1 MPFKI
6 NGTTIIDDSN
16 NIVNIGIVSASSISA
31 SSISANSYNQNGS
44 PLISGISGIEI
55 SNNGQFV
62 GNGVSTIN
70 FKGSGIS
77 TITSSSGISTITF
90 TANTDPSPFITTVAG
105 IHTLSNVGIGTTNP
119 TSKLTVSGD
128 VKVIGIITATTFS
141 GSGSSLTNIPS
152 SQLTGSLPAINGS
165 ALIGVIGSGSG
176 VIISDDGTVRG
187 TAGTINFG
195 PNLDATFASGTATI
209 TVTDGALDITSSLFI

>member
-16 NIVNIGIVSASSISA
+16 NIVNIGIVSASSIN
-31 SSISANSYNQNGS
+31 ANSYIQNGS
-44 PLISGISGIEI
+44 PLISGIGI
-55 SNNGQFV
+55 SYNSQFV
-62 GNGVSTIN
+62 GNGVSIID

-90 TANTDPSPFITTVAG
+90 TNTNTSISTDPSQFITTAAG

-176 VIISDDGTVRG
+176 VIINDDGIVRG

-195 PNLDATFASGTATI
+195 PNLDATFASGIATI
-209 TVTDGALDITSSLFI
+209 TVNDAVFDITSSLFI